1 MGYALLFL
9 LFPIAMVGIYA
20 YFTAINILHIFM
32 LFVILAI
39 GIDYA
44 IYLSKKND
52 ALTKEAISYSLI
64 STFAGFGVLIFSQI
78 NALYSMG
85 IVATIGIV
93 SIFILL
99 IFVKSIDN
107 ES

>member
-1 MGYALLFL
+1 
-9 LFPIAMVGIYA
+9 
-20 YFTAINILHIFM
+20 M

-44 IYLSKKND
+44 IYLSRKNN
-52 ALTKEAISYSLI
+52 ALTKEAINYSLI
-64 STFAGFGVLIFSQI
+64 STFAGFGVLIFSKI
-78 NALYSMG
+78 NALFSMG
-85 IVATIGIV
+85 VVATIGII

-99 IFVKSIDN
+99 LFVKGISS

>member
-1 MGYALLFL
+1 
-9 LFPIAMVGIYA
+9 
-20 YFTAINILHIFM
+20 M

-44 IYLSKKND
+44 IYLSKKSD
-52 ALTKEAISYSLI
+52 VLTKRAIAYSLV

-78 NALYSMG
+78 NALFSMG
-85 IVATIGIV
+85 IIATIGIV

-99 IFVKSIDN
+99 VFVKGADH